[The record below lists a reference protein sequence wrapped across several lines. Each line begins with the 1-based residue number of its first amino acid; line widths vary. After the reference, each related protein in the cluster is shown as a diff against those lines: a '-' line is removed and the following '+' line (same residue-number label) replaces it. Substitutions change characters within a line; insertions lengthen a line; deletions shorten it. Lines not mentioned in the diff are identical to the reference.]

1 MRKFLIKFLAVITV
15 LCVMLSAACAQE
27 SKTDATLVDF
37 TDVTI
42 SAEYGSTYN
51 VNDYVYDTDGV
62 RYTLSATV
70 KDGDG
75 NKVEF
80 DDGFTVTDE
89 SYTVTYKVSFNGE
102 TVKKVVTVNA
112 YSKPMITINRSETVY
127 GLGLP
132 YLVPSV
138 TVTDYIDGDITDFTK
153 EIYYVDY
160 YEEEKL
166 DYNGTASTFMPEKLG
181 NYYLKV
187 TATNSTGVTNSVKV
201 YFTVKTPG
209 VRDFIPSEEN
219 AANFTYGQYVSNDQI
234 PTEGI
239 TNTVGYTGNAVKSV
253 QKSGLVS
260 DIVLDCSATE
270 YEAMYLRGDI
280 NTVTF
285 NFLMVAPITE
295 KDGVQGER
303 VVLNNEGTDSKY
315 YGLLTAAGILDAIP
329 ANEWQTVSIKLQ
341 DFIKAMRSVD
351 TDEQT
356 LIFGRIWTDE
366 RDTVIRAP
374 EFYLGDITFSY
385 VEPIL
390 LDVETCSAGSTLK
403 QVYNGYWNKTLAQR
417 VANADL
423 PVNDVYS
430 GSALSLSIGSN
441 YSVYATLNYTV
452 AEMEELKNKYD
463 RVAVWALFTDNDGN
477 RTPSGGIFTAENVV
491 LDRWIRQTLTMDE
504 FIDNMGRGEAALE
517 YRSSDNKLLL
527 TYGWNNG
534 GFNIYLGNIELIEKA
549 DKTSV
554 FDAETASTMDYRSC
568 NASKWNAQS
577 EIVKNADLPVSGYDG
592 DALKVTVTSP
602 SYFYATLNYTGE
614 EITAIA
620 AENKY
625 THIRINYMLSDT
637 AIGAWGQVD
646 GALPLKSLTVGA
658 WSTMDVAIVD
668 FVSKMGASLDFGTQV
683 LAVKDNDLFLFSA
696 SWGNLK
702 PTLYLGDMEFVTKLP
717 TLLDASSADTTAL
730 RRAGSTSWG
739 TVLSTK
745 VAKADLPVAGYD
757 GDALKI
763 SLGTKNYTYAILN
776 YGAQEIT
783 ELAQEYGVTHIR
795 VNYLV
800 TGGGGP
806 WYEPLGFLGS
816 PVRESWQQLDV
827 PVAEFVAALGE
838 VAGGS
843 TGAHI
848 TDNCLF
854 LHYNGY
860 TNLPDLY
867 LGNIEF
873 VMPTAQA

>member
-42 SAEYGSTYN
+42 SAEYGSTYT
-51 VNDYVYDTDGV
+51 VTDYVYDTDGV

-75 NKVEF
+75 NKVDADE
-80 DDGFTVTDE
+80 GFTVTEE
-89 SYTVTYKVSFNGE
+89 SYTVTYKVTFNGK
-102 TVKKVVTVNA
+102 TVKKVVTLEA
-112 YSKPMITINRSETVY
+112 YSKPMITINRGEFLY

-132 YLVPSV
+132 YIVPEV
-138 TVTDYIDGDITDFTK
+138 TVTDYIDGEITDYVK

-160 YEEEKL
+160 YEEIKL
-166 DYNGTASTFMPEKLG
+166 DYNGTAATYMPEELG

-187 TATNSTGVTNSVKV
+187 TATNSSGVTNSVKV

-209 VRDFIPSEEN
+209 TANFTPTPEN
-219 AANFTYGQYVSNDQI
+219 ASNFTYGEFVTNDQI
-234 PTEGI
+234 PTDGI
-239 TNTVGYTGNAVKSV
+239 KNDVGYTGNAIKSV

-260 DIVLDCSATE
+260 MLTLECSATE
-270 YEAMYLRGDI
+270 YEAMALKGDI

-285 NFLMVAPITE
+285 NYMMVAPTTIRN
-295 KDGVQGER
+295 GVQGNP
-303 VVLNNEGTDSKY
+303 VVIVNEGTDY
-315 YGLLTAAGILDAIP
+315 FGLLAQAGILDEIP
-329 ANEWQTVSIKLQ
+329 ANEWQTVNIKIS
-341 DFIKAMRSVD
+341 DFIKAMRAYDS
-351 TDEQT
+351 DEKT
-356 LIFGRIWTDE
+356 LLFARIWTEVRDE
-366 RDTVIRAP
+366 VIKGP
-374 EFYLGDITFSY
+374 EFYIGDITFSY

-390 LDVETCSAGSTLK
+390 LDIETCSPASSLQ
-403 QVYNGYWNKTLAQR
+403 QVRNNYWNATKAVR

-430 GSALSLSIGSN
+430 GSALKLSVGSN
-441 YSVYATLNYTV
+441 YSVYAMLNYTV
-452 AEMEELKNKYD
+452 AEMEGLKNKYD
-463 RVAVWALFTDNDGN
+463 RVAVWALFTDDDGN
-477 RTPSGGIFTAENVV
+477 RTPSGGIFTSENIS
-491 LDRWIRQTLTMDE
+491 LDRWIRLTLTIDE
-504 FIDNMGRGEAALE
+504 FIDHMGRGEAALAD
-517 YRSSDNKLLL
+517 RSTDNKLLL
-527 TYGWNNG
+527 TYGWNDG
-534 GFNIYLGNIELIEKA
+534 DFIIYLGNIELIEKA

-577 EIVKNADLPVSGYDG
+577 EIVKKADLPVSGYDG

-602 SYFYATLNYTGE
+602 SYLYATLNYTGE

-620 AENKY
+620 TENKY
-625 THIRINYMLSDT
+625 THIRINYLLSDT

-658 WSTMDVAIVD
+658 WSTMDVAIED
-668 FVSKMGASLDFGTQV
+668 FVAMMGASQDFGTQE
-683 LAVKDNDLFLFSA
+683 LAVNDNDLFLFSA

-702 PTLYLGDMEFVTKLP
+702 PTLYLGDMVFVTKLP
-717 TLLDASSADTTAL
+717 TLLDVSSADTTAL
-730 RRAGSTSWG
+730 RRAGATSWG

-763 SLGTKNYTYAILN
+763 SLGSKNYTYAILN

-783 ELAQEYGVTHIR
+783 ALSQEYGVTHIR

-816 PVRESWQQLDV
+816 PVKESWQQLDV
-827 PVAEFVAALGE
+827 PVADFVAALGE
-838 VAGGS
+838 VTGGS

-860 TNLPDLY
+860 TTLPDLY

-873 VMPTAQA
+873 VIPNTQA